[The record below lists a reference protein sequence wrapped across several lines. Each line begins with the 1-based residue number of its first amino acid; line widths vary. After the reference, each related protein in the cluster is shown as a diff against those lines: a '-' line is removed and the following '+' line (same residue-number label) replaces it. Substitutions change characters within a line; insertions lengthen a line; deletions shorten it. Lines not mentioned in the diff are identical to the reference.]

1 MNKEQLIALGLTE
14 EQADKVIEGFGQM
27 IPKSRFDEVNQAKK
41 QADELLEQ
49 YKQQIEQLKQTAQ
62 GSEELQQQITDL
74 QNQIEQT
81 KTEYENQLKQ
91 TKIDN
96 AIDLA
101 LTNAKAKNLKAV
113 KALLDLDGIELD
125 ENGNVKGLEEKVK
138 ALVEGEETSF
148 LFETTTTTLAGAQPN
163 NQPGNNPTPP
173 DLNNMTYSE
182 MVEYLKNNPGAQI

>member
-1 MNKEQLIALGLTE
+1 MNKEQLLALGLTE
-14 EQADKVIEGFGQM
+14 EQAEKVLAGFGQM

-49 YKQQIEQLKQTAQ
+49 YKNQIEQLKETAK

-91 TKIDN
+91 TKIEN
-96 AIDLA
+96 AVDLA
-101 LTNAKAKNLKAV
+101 LTNAKAKNLKAA
-113 KALLDLDGIELD
+113 KALLDLNGVELD
-125 ENGNVKGLEEKVK
+125 ENGNVKGVEEKVK
-138 ALVEGEETSF
+138 ALVEGEDTKF
-148 LFETTTTTLAGAQPN
+148 LFETTTTSLAGAQPN
-163 NQPGNNPTPP
+163 NNPGINPSPP
-173 DLNNMTYSE
+173 DLNNMTYSQ